1 MLVFASCCA
10 VRVHYARDTEPNFPA
25 LRIRRWGLATAGL
38 LVVSVGEGAGGR
50 AAESPFPDV
59 WAGWRQKL
67 LLLEGSYPLPQE
79 RLPSQTP
86 SFSLESICSHSGFLL
101 PGISNQA
108 IGIWY
113 KQCSPFL
120 LLTVFCLMVLPILP
134 MPSYIHVCFH
144 KCCVCNYLESPAY
157 LKLLLSRSENPR
169 NPLWWQPPLPF
180 QREEQTSLVRFMW
193 RLTAS
198 RDFE

>member
-1 MLVFASCCA
+1 MGKEL
-10 VRVHYARDTEPNFPA
+10 E
-25 LRIRRWGLATAGL
+25 GEL
-38 LVVSVGEGAGGR
+38 LNLPFQMCEQGEG
-50 AAESPFPDV
+50 SNCSF
-59 WAGWRQKL
+59 WR
-67 LLLEGSYPLPQE
+67 GHTRLPQE

-120 LLTVFCLMVLPILP
+120 LLTVFCLRVLPILP
-134 MPSYIHVCFH
+134 MPSYIHVCFC
-144 KCCVCNYLESPAY
+144 KCCVCNYLKSPAY
-157 LKLLLSRSENPR
+157 LKLLLARAENPR
-169 NPLWWQPPLPF
+169 NPLWWQPPLPL